1 MYKYLRILCLTIN
14 LIKTWN
20 LIREWDYI
28 YIYARVYLNNRNW
41 RKESED
47 KDIRG
52 I

>member
-1 MYKYLRILCLTIN
+1 MEFNTRVGL
-14 LIKTWN
+14 
-20 LIREWDYI
+20 YI
-28 YIYARVYLNNRNW
+28 YIYGRVYLNNRNW

>member
-1 MYKYLRILCLTIN
+1 MEFNTRVEL
-14 LIKTWN
+14 
-20 LIREWDYI
+20 YI